1 MRLSLCLLLLSG
13 TLALAQ
19 PVPAGR
25 KLGTGTKIE
34 TRLEGQ
40 DLRGRVGWEVVG
52 GERAL
57 VARLGDWS
65 GRGTRVAPGRYV
77 FKLQRKRSKQ
87 RGAVGVLRGTSVS
100 GEHTETMELLV
111 DRNEGFR
118 AALRQDGKVL
128 TRVREPAPLVVGEP
142 PKLLRRTWW
151 GTLPVAAWGT
161 AVTAFDFFKPGS
173 QGFEEMRGETTR
185 EDSQALRKALEEF
198 TPKPWGPAEIYR
210 AARELSLSDY
220 LALQLAFGFS
230 IDERWE
236 MRELIGIDSKEPLH
250 DKYNHYFA
258 SAVMAHRGNAQG
270 SFFVGW
276 AKEVGDIPGTGY
288 SEPDLVADA
297 LGAEFGESI
306 AAGRVLDHGRLLP
319 NPR

>member
-1 MRLSLCLLLLSG
+1 MRLSLCLVLLSG
-13 TLALAQ
+13 ALALAQ
-19 PVPAGR
+19 PVPAGQ
-25 KLGTGTKIE
+25 KLGAGTKLE

-40 DLRGRVGWEVVG
+40 DLSGRVGWEVVEG
-52 GERAL
+52 KRQL

-65 GRGTRVAPGRYV
+65 GRGKRVAPGRYV
-77 FKLQRKRSKQ
+77 FQLQRKRAKQ
-87 RGAVGVLRGTSVS
+87 RGVVGVLQGTKVS
-100 GEHTETMELLV
+100 GQHTETMELLV

-118 AALRQDGKVL
+118 AALRKDGEVL
-128 TRVREPAPLVVGEP
+128 TRVREPAPVVVGEP
-142 PKLLRRTWW
+142 PELLRSTWW

-161 AVTAFDFFKPGS
+161 ARTAWDFFKPGS

-185 EDSQALRKALEEF
+185 DDSQALRRALEEF

-210 AARELSLSDY
+210 AAREIALSDY
-220 LALQLAFGFS
+220 EALQLAFGFS

-236 MRELIGIDSKEPLH
+236 MRQMMGIDAKEPLH
-250 DKYNHYFA
+250 DKYQHYFA
-258 SAVMAHRGNAQG
+258 SAVMAHRSNATG

-297 LGAEFGESI
+297 LGAEFGQTL
-306 AAGRVLDHGRLLP
+306 AAGRVLDHGARLP
-319 NPR
+319 NP

>member
-1 MRLSLCLLLLSG
+1 VLLSA
-13 TLALAQ
+13 TLAWAQ

-25 KLGTGTKIE
+25 QLGTGTQVE
-34 TRLEGQ
+34 ARLGGQ
-40 DLRGRVGWEVVG
+40 NLAGRVGWEVVAG
-52 GERAL
+52 KREL
-57 VARLGDWS
+57 VARLGEWS
-65 GRGTRVAPGRYV
+65 DRGTRVGPGRYV
-77 FKLQRKRSKQ
+77 FKLQRRRAKQ
-87 RGAVGVLRGTSVS
+87 RGVAGVLRGSTAS

-111 DRNEGFR
+111 DRSQGFR

-128 TRVREPAPLVVGEP
+128 ARVRRPAPVVTGEP
-142 PKLLRRTWW
+142 PELLRRTWW
-151 GTLPVAAWGT
+151 GSLPVAAWGT
-161 AVTAFDFFKPGS
+161 AVTAFEFFKPGS
-173 QGFEEMRGETTR
+173 RGFEEMRGETTP
-185 EDSQALRKALEEF
+185 EDSRALRQALEDF

-230 IDERWE
+230 LDERWE

-258 SAVMAHRGNAQG
+258 SAVMAHRANAPG

-297 LGAEFGESI
+297 LGAEFGESL
-306 AAGRVLDHGRLLP
+306 AAGRVLDHARSLP